1 MKKSELYLQIVDR
14 IIDEHINVTELNSDD
29 IVKAIQAAIEWHKNQ
44 QIMKRPPLNSRS
56 LNYYVYLSACESWLE
71 YLLSSDKQNLF
82 QSYQDL
88 ERFIYQFLSQIGWK
102 TQIVGYDSII
112 VALMAKYASLL
123 KEWLNK

>member
-1 MKKSELYLQIVDR
+1 MKKSELYLQIVNR

-29 IVKAIQAAIEWHKNQ
+29 IVKAIQAAVEWHKNQ
-44 QIMKRPPLNSRS
+44 QIMKKPPLNSRN

-71 YLLSSDKQNLF
+71 YLLSSNKQNLF